1 MPQRFIF
8 RQVDYRD
15 VSRFIADGA
24 IRAKNY
30 APAQLCHQ
38 ASYGE
43 IVDRRNS
50 NVYTMPCGGVVND
63 YVPFYFS
70 PLTSFTYTIAQGNV
84 TVRAPDGT
92 ALGNSNEDDRI
103 FFVGHPER
111 IHAAGLTYCFSDI
124 ALNANAPI
132 PTLEQNLDRL
142 EHHVNWAVF
151 DDPPLKAAINELSYP
166 GVCRYFKDA
175 AVQGRMNRSKQRMAE
190 FLVHHEVPLS
200 VLDCIVVKTDNMKH
214 TLQPLINAARLALP
228 IYVKRDCYWT

>member
-15 VSRFIADGA
+15 LSRFIADGA

-30 APAQLCHQ
+30 APTQPCHQ

-50 NVYTMPCGGVVND
+50 NTYQMPCGGVVND

-92 ALGNSNEDDRI
+92 PQGPSNEDQRV
-103 FFVGHPER
+103 FFVGRPEG
-111 IHAAGLTYCFSDI
+111 IHAAGLIYCFSDI

-132 PTLEQNLDRL
+132 PTVEQDLGRLEQ
-142 EHHVNWAVF
+142 HVNWSVF
-151 DDPPLKAAINELSYP
+151 DDPPLKAAINELNYP

-190 FLVHHEVPLS
+190 FLVRSEVPLHA
-200 VLDCIVVKTDNMKH
+200 LDCIVVKSDNMKD
-214 TLQPLINAARLALP
+214 TLQPAIDASGFALP

>member
-15 VSRFIADGA
+15 LGRFLADGA
-24 IRAKNY
+24 IKAKNC
-30 APAQLCHQ
+30 APTQPCHQ

-50 NVYTMPCGGVVND
+50 DAYPMPCGGVVND

-70 PLTSFTYTIAQGNV
+70 SLTSFTYTIAQGNV

-92 ALGNSNEDDRI
+92 LLGPSSEEQRI
-103 FFVGHPER
+103 FFVGRPELV
-111 IHAAGLTYCFSDI
+111 HAAGLTYCFSDI

-132 PTLEQNLDRL
+132 PTLEQNLGRL
-142 EHHVNWAVF
+142 EQHVNWSVF
-151 DDPPLKAAINELSYP
+151 DEPPLKAAINELNYS
-166 GVCRYFKDA
+166 GACRYFKDA

-190 FLVHHEVPLS
+190 FLVRSEVPLNT
-200 VLDCIVVKTDNMKH
+200 LDCIVVKSDDMKH
-214 TLQPLINAARLALP
+214 TLQPIMDASRFALP
-228 IYVKRDCYWT
+228 IYVKRDCYWQ